1 MNIIFNFFSNLLYC
15 IFNFTGDLGLAIVL
29 LTAVVRIVL
38 LPLSLKQKRSIL
50 NQQRMAAKIQ
60 KIKENYKSN
69 KQKINEEI
77 KRQSGENAKNMLGC
91 LVNLIQLP
99 VLMTLWRVIVKI
111 PVNGATFLI
120 PWVASIKLSDSFYII
135 PVLYM
140 LVSLAPS
147 LLSYVTF
154 LKAEG
159 QAAVSKSSM
168 LIMALISFL
177 IARAAPVAVGIYL
190 ITASVFSF
198 LEELIF
204 RIYLIRDGS

>member
-1 MNIIFNFFSNLLYC
+1 
-15 IFNFTGDLGLAIVL
+15 
-29 LTAVVRIVL
+29 
-38 LPLSLKQKRSIL
+38 
-50 NQQRMAAKIQ
+50 MAAKIQ